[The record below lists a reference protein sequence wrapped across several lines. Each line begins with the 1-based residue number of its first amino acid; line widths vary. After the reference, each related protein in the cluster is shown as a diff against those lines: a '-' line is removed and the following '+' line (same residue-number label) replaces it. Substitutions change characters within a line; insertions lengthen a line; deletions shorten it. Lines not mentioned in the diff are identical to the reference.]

1 MNFLYPNMLWCLFA
15 LAIPIV
21 IHLFNFRRH
30 KIVYFSNTATLKT
43 IEQENAKTKK
53 LKYIIA
59 LIMRMLFIAGLVF
72 AFAYPYNPEQ
82 KLRTDDAD
90 NLVAVY
96 IDNSMSM
103 HSQSSE
109 ISLIEDARS
118 SARKMV
124 SNISPSQRFVLL
136 TNSHQPDNEYPMNQD
151 EMLMSVDAMQTEA
164 SPLMFNNLY
173 ENLQM
178 IMKRNCFESAS
189 LFMYSDF
196 QENMM
201 NMEGLVADSAIQIV
215 AMPLASDYQQNI
227 YIDTVW
233 LSSPILQKGLAN
245 EINVRIVNESGKE
258 INGLPVN
265 FEIDGKSVAFNT
277 IDIPTNGKNDVAMQ
291 FIINDDN
298 HGFISGTDAIH
309 RVSSY
314 PASVSINDYP
324 ITFDDTYNF
333 VLNVRPIIK
342 IVELTSNDS
351 DVKTRFIA
359 SQPSS
364 PIVTLFSN
372 DSLFDYHSVDPRR
385 IDQQYLSDCQM
396 IIIDGDA
403 NLNETMWQTIRD
415 FANDGGSVVVF
426 PSEVFEGSNNSEF
439 SNDTLSISTIAFQHP
454 FFDDIFVNI
463 PNNADLPKVYK
474 HVQIDKKRFHNTL
487 SLISLQNGTS
497 FFTLS
502 KIGSGN
508 IFCFAS
514 QLGKD
519 WTNFADNSL
528 FVPIMYKIA
537 MLGGQMSRLSYTLG
551 VDKDLTINDLTA
563 FSEGDIRIHDE
574 KGNLEMI
581 PMVEMR
587 NNRALIRL
595 YDELPGAGFYTI
607 NKGDEV
613 IETTAW
619 NDNRKESKMKFL
631 DREEVD
637 KLLKDKGL
645 NVLAVMKANEIHSD
659 DVMEMMVRRSM
670 LWKSFILLSLI
681 TMLIE
686 ILVLRF
692 WK

>member
-1 MNFLYPNMLWCLFA
+1 MSFLYPNILWCLFA
-15 LAIPIV
+15 LAIPII

-82 KLRTDDAD
+82 KLKTDDAD

-109 ISLIEDARS
+109 ISLIEDARA
-118 SARKMV
+118 SARKIV

-136 TNSHQPDNEYPMNQD
+136 TNSRQPDNEYPMNQD
-151 EMLMSVDAMQTEA
+151 EMLMSIDAMQTES
-164 SPLMFNNLY
+164 SPMSINALY

-178 IMKRNCFESAS
+178 IMRRYGFKSAS

-196 QENMM
+196 QDNMM
-201 NMEGLVADSAIQIV
+201 NLDGIVADSAIQLV
-215 AMPLASDYQQNI
+215 AMPLKSDYQQNI

-233 LSSPILQKGLAN
+233 LSSPVLQSGLAN
-245 EINVRIVNESGKE
+245 EVNARIVNESAKDV
-258 INGLPVN
+258 NGLPVYL
-265 FEIDGKSVAFNT
+265 EIAGSSVAFT
-277 IDIPTNGKNDVAMQ
+277 TVDIPANGKNDIAMQ
-291 FIINDDN
+291 FVLNE
-298 HGFISGTDAIH
+298 SGEKNAT
-309 RVSSY
+309 
-314 PASVSINDYP
+314 VSINDYP

-342 IVELTSNDS
+342 IVELSAGAGDLA
-351 DVKTRFIA
+351 I
-359 SQPSS
+359 Q
-364 PIVTLFSN
+364 TLFGN
-372 DSLFDYHSVDPRR
+372 DSLFDFHLMNPYRV
-385 IDQQYLSDCQM
+385 DQQYLSDCQM
-396 IIIDGDA
+396 VIIDGDV
-403 NLNETMWQTIRD
+403 NLNETMWQTIID
-415 FANDGGSVVVF
+415 FANDGGSVIVF
-426 PSEVFEGSNNSEF
+426 PSEGSEHSNVSEF
-439 SNDTLSISTIAFQHP
+439 SNDTLSISTIASHHE
-454 FFDDIFVNI
+454 FFSDIFVNI
-463 PNNADLPKVYK
+463 PNNADLPKVFK
-474 HVQIDKKRFHNTL
+474 HVQIDKKRFSNSL
-487 SLISLQNGTS
+487 MLISLQNGTS

-508 IFCFAS
+508 VFCFAS

-519 WTNFADNSL
+519 WTNFADNAL

-537 MLGGQMSRLSYTLG
+537 MLGGQMSQLSYTLG
-551 VDKDLTINDLTA
+551 VDKDIMINDLTA
-563 FSEGDIRIHDE
+563 FSEGDVRIRDAQ
-574 KGNLEMI
+574 GNFEMI
-581 PMVEMR
+581 PMVDMR

-619 NDNRKESKMKFL
+619 NDSRKESKMKFS

-637 KLLKDKGL
+637 KILKDNGL
-645 NVLAVMKANEIHSD
+645 NVLAVMKADEIHSN

-681 TMLIE
+681 SLLIE

>member
-1 MNFLYPNMLWCLFA
+1 MLWCLFA
-15 LAIPIV
+15 LAIPII

-59 LIMRMLFIAGLVF
+59 LIMRMLCIVGLVF
-72 AFAYPYNPEQ
+72 AFAYPYNPDQ
-82 KLRTDDAD
+82 KLKTDDAD

-118 SARKMV
+118 SARALV
-124 SNISPSQRFVLL
+124 SNISPTQRFVLL
-136 TNSHQPDNEYPMNQD
+136 TNSRQPDNEYPMNQD
-151 EMLMSVDAMQTEA
+151 EMLMSIDAMQTEA
-164 SPLMFNNLY
+164 SPLTFNNLY

-178 IMKRNCFESAS
+178 IMKRNGFKSAS
-189 LFMYSDF
+189 LFVYSDF
-196 QENMM
+196 QDNMM
-201 NMEGLVADSAIQIV
+201 NMDGLVADSAIQIV
-215 AMPLASDYQQNI
+215 AMPLTSDYQQNI

-233 LSSPILQKGLAN
+233 LSSPILQKDLAN
-245 EINVRIVNESGKE
+245 EINVRVVNESEKD
-258 INGLPVN
+258 ITGLPVN

-277 IDIPTNGKNDVAMQ
+277 IDVPANGKNDIAMQ
-291 FIINDDN
+291 FVLTE
-298 HGFISGTDAIH
+298 SGEKTAT
-309 RVSSY
+309 
-314 PASVSINDYP
+314 VSINDYP

-342 IVELTSNDS
+342 IVELSTATGDLAI
-351 DVKTRFIA
+351 K
-359 SQPSS
+359 
-364 PIVTLFSN
+364 TLFSN
-372 DSLFDYHSVDPRR
+372 DSIFDYHVMNPYR

-396 IIIDGDA
+396 IIVDGDA
-403 NLNETMWQTIRD
+403 DLNETMWQTIID
-415 FANDGGSVVVF
+415 FAKDGGSVVVL
-426 PSEVFEGSNNSEF
+426 PSEVSENSKNSEISDDTISVSAIA
-439 SNDTLSISTIAFQHP
+439 SNHE
-454 FFDDIFVNI
+454 FFNDIFVSI

-474 HVQIDKKRFHNTL
+474 HSQIDKKRFYNNLT
-487 SLISLQNGTS
+487 LISLQNGTS

-508 IFCFAS
+508 IFSFAS

-537 MLGGQMSRLSYTLG
+537 MLGGQMGRLSYTLG
-551 VDKDLTINDLTA
+551 IDKDIIINDLTA
-563 FSEGDIRIHDE
+563 FSEGDIRIRDAQ
-574 KGNLEMI
+574 GNFEMI

-595 YDELPGAGFYTI
+595 YDELPGAGFYTV

-637 KLLKDKGL
+637 KLLKDNGL
-645 NVLAVMKANEIHSD
+645 NVLAVMKADEIHSD
-659 DVMEMMVRRSM
+659 DVMETMVRRSS

>member
-1 MNFLYPNMLWCLFA
+1 M
-15 LAIPIV
+15 
-21 IHLFNFRRH
+21 
-30 KIVYFSNTATLKT
+30 YFSNTATLKT

-53 LKYIIA
+53 LKYILS

-82 KLRTDDAD
+82 KLKTDDAD

-118 SARKMV
+118 SARALV

-136 TNSHQPDNEYPMNQD
+136 TNSRQPDNEYPMNQD
-151 EMLMSVDAMQTEA
+151 EMLMSIDAMQTEA
-164 SPLMFNNLY
+164 SPLTFNNLY

-178 IMKRNCFESAS
+178 IMKRNGFKSAS
-189 LFMYSDF
+189 LFIYSDF

-201 NMEGLVADSAIQIV
+201 NMDGLVADSAIQIV

-233 LSSPILQKGLAN
+233 LSSPILQKDLAN
-245 EINVRIVNESGKE
+245 EINVRIVNESDKD

-265 FEIDGKSVAFNT
+265 FEIDSKSVAFNT
-277 IDIPTNGKNDVAMQ
+277 IDIPANGKNEIAMQ
-291 FIINDDN
+291 FVLNE
-298 HGFISGTDAIH
+298 SGEKTAT
-309 RVSSY
+309 
-314 PASVSINDYP
+314 VSINDYP
-324 ITFDDTYNF
+324 ITFDDAYNF
-333 VLNVRPIIK
+333 VLNVRPVIK
-342 IVELTSNDS
+342 IAELSAINGE
-351 DVKTRFIA
+351 
-359 SQPSS
+359 S
-364 PIVTLFSN
+364 PFATLFSN
-372 DSLFDYHSVDPRR
+372 DSLFDFNRVDPHR
-385 IDQQYLSDCQM
+385 IDQQYLADCQM
-396 IIIDGDA
+396 VIVDGDA
-403 NLNETMWQTIRD
+403 NLNETMWQTIID

-426 PSEVFEGSNNSEF
+426 PSESSDNSKSSEF
-439 SNDTLSISTIAFQHP
+439 SNDTLSISTIASNHE
-454 FFDDIFVNI
+454 FFNDMFVNI
-463 PNNADLPKVYK
+463 PANADLPKVYK
-474 HVQIDKKRFHNTL
+474 HIQIDKHRFSNTL
-487 SLISLQNGTS
+487 TLIYLQNGTS

-508 IFCFAS
+508 IFQFAS
-514 QLGKD
+514 QIGKD
-519 WTNFADNSL
+519 WTNFTDNSL

-537 MLGGQMSRLSYTLG
+537 MLGGQISRLSYTLG
-551 VDKDLTINDLTA
+551 VDKELTINDLNA
-563 FSEGDIRIHDE
+563 FSEGDVRIRDAQ
-574 KGNLEMI
+574 GNFEMI

-587 NNRALIRL
+587 NNRTLIRL

-619 NDNRKESKMKFL
+619 NENRKESKMKFL
-631 DREEVD
+631 GREEVD
-637 KLLKDKGL
+637 KLLKDNGL
-645 NVLAVMKANEIHSD
+645 NVLAVMKADEIHSN
-659 DVMEMMVRRSM
+659 DVMETMIRRSM

-681 TMLIE
+681 SMLIE

>member
-1 MNFLYPNMLWCLFA
+1 MLFGLFA
-15 LAIPIV
+15 LAIPII

-53 LKYIIA
+53 LKYIIS

-82 KLRTDDAD
+82 KLKVDDAD

-109 ISLIEDARS
+109 ISLIEDARA
-118 SARKMV
+118 SARKIV

-136 TNSHQPDNEYPMNQD
+136 TNSRQPDNEYPMNQD
-151 EMLMSVDAMQTEA
+151 EMLMSIDAMQTEA
-164 SPLMFNNLY
+164 SPMSFNNLY

-178 IMKRNCFESAS
+178 IMKRNGFKSAS

-196 QENMM
+196 QDNMM
-201 NMEGLVADSAIQIV
+201 SVDGLVADSAIQLV
-215 AMPLASDYQQNI
+215 AMPLKSDYQQNI

-245 EINVRIVNESGKE
+245 EINVRVVNESGKD

-277 IDIPTNGKNDVAMQ
+277 IDIPANGKNEVAMQ
-291 FIINDDN
+291 FVLHD
-298 HGFISGTDAIH
+298 SGENNATI
-309 RVSSY
+309 
-314 PASVSINDYP
+314 SINDYP

-342 IVELTSNDS
+342 IVELSAGVGDLS
-351 DVKTRFIA
+351 IK
-359 SQPSS
+359 
-364 PIVTLFSN
+364 TLFSN
-372 DSLFDYHSVDPRR
+372 DSLFDYQVMNPYR

-396 IIIDGDA
+396 VVVDGDA
-403 NLNETMWQTIRD
+403 NLNETMWQTIID
-415 FANDGGSVVVF
+415 FANNGGSVVVF
-426 PSEVFEGSNNSEF
+426 PSEVSDKSNLSD
-439 SNDTLSISTIAFQHP
+439 DTLSISAISSHHE
-454 FFDDIFVNI
+454 FFSDIFVNI
-463 PNNADLPKVYK
+463 PNNADLPRVYK
-474 HVQIDKKRFHNTL
+474 HVQIDKKRFSNTL
-487 SLISLQNGTS
+487 TLISLQNGTS

-502 KIGSGN
+502 KIGCGN
-508 IFCFAS
+508 VFNFAS
-514 QLGKD
+514 QFGKD
-519 WTNFADNSL
+519 WTNFADNAL
-528 FVPIMYKIA
+528 FVPIMYKVA
-537 MLGGQMSRLSYTLG
+537 MLGGQMGRLSYTLG
-551 VDKDLTINDLTA
+551 VDKDILINDLTA
-563 FSEGDIRIHDE
+563 FSDGDVRIRDAQ
-574 KGNLEMI
+574 GNFELI

-595 YDELPGAGFYTI
+595 YDELPGAGFYTV

-619 NDNRKESKMKFL
+619 NDSRKESKMKFL

-645 NVLAVMKANEIHSD
+645 NVLAVMKADEIHSND
-659 DVMEMMVRRSM
+659 MMEMMVRRSM
-670 LWKSFILLSLI
+670 LWKSFIILALISL
-681 TMLIE
+681 LIE

>member
-1 MNFLYPNMLWCLFA
+1 MSFLYPNMLWCLFA
-15 LAIPIV
+15 LAIPII

-30 KIVYFSNTATLKT
+30 KIVYFSNTATLKS

-72 AFAYPYNPEQ
+72 AFAYPYNPDQ
-82 KLRTDDAD
+82 KLKTDDAD

-118 SARKMV
+118 SARALV

-136 TNSHQPDNEYPMNQD
+136 TNSRQLDNEYPMNQD
-151 EMLMSVDAMQTEA
+151 EMLMSIDAMQTEA
-164 SPLMFNNLY
+164 SPLTFNNIY

-178 IMKRNCFESAS
+178 IMKRNGFKSAS

-196 QENMM
+196 QDNMM
-201 NMEGLVADSAIQIV
+201 NMEGVAADSAIQIV
-215 AMPLASDYQQNI
+215 AMPLKSDYQQNI

-233 LSSPILQKGLAN
+233 LSSPILQKDLAN
-245 EINVRIVNESGKE
+245 EINVRIVNESGKD

-277 IDIPTNGKNDVAMQ
+277 IDIPANGKNEVTMQ
-291 FIINDDN
+291 FVLGEDMCRDARPC
-298 HGFISGTDAIH
+298 ISTAT
-309 RVSSY
+309 
-314 PASVSINDYP
+314 VSINDYP

-342 IVELTSNDS
+342 IVELTSNGA
-351 DVKTRFIA
+351 V
-359 SQPSS
+359 S
-364 PIVTLFSN
+364 PIATLFSN
-372 DSLFDYHSVDPRR
+372 DSLFDYHVMNPYR
-385 IDQQYLSDCQM
+385 IDQQYLADCQM
-396 IIIDGDA
+396 VVVDGDA
-403 NLNETMWQTIRD
+403 DINETMWQTIVD
-415 FANDGGSVVVF
+415 FAKEGGSVVVF
-426 PSEVFEGSNNSEF
+426 PSESSEI
-439 SNDTLSISTIAFQHP
+439 SDDTLSISTIATQHD
-454 FFDDIFVNI
+454 FFNDIFVNI

-474 HVQIDKKRFHNTL
+474 HVQIDKKRFSNTL
-487 SLISLQNGTS
+487 TLISLQNSTS

-502 KIGSGN
+502 KVGGGN
-508 IFCFAS
+508 VFSFAS

-537 MLGGQMSRLSYTLG
+537 MLGGQMNRLSYTLG

-563 FSEGDIRIHDE
+563 FSEGDIRIRDAQ
-574 KGNLEMI
+574 GNLEMI

-607 NKGDEV
+607 NKGDEI

-637 KLLKDKGL
+637 KLLKDNEL
-645 NVLAVMKANEIHSD
+645 NVLAVMRGDEIHSD

-670 LWKSFILLSLI
+670 MWKSFIILALI
-681 TMLIE
+681 TLLIE

>member
-1 MNFLYPNMLWCLFA
+1 MRFLYPNMLWCLFA
-15 LAIPIV
+15 LAIPII

-90 NLVAVY
+90 NLVAIY

-118 SARKMV
+118 SARALV
-124 SNISPSQRFVLL
+124 SNVSPSQRFVLL
-136 TNSHQPDNEYPMNQD
+136 TNSRQLDNEYPMNQD
-151 EMLMSVDAMQTEA
+151 EMLMSIDAMQTEA

-178 IMKRNCFESAS
+178 IMKRNGFKSAS

-196 QENMM
+196 QDNMM
-201 NMEGLVADSAIQIV
+201 NMEGLVADSAIQLI
-215 AMPLASDYQQNI
+215 AMPLKSDYQQNV

-233 LSSPILQKGLAN
+233 LSSPILQKDLAN
-245 EINVRIVNESGKE
+245 EINVRVVNESGKD

-265 FEIDGKSVAFNT
+265 FEIDGKSVVFNT
-277 IDIPTNGKNDVAMQ
+277 IDIPANGKNEVAMQ
-291 FIINDDN
+291 FVLNE
-298 HGFISGTDAIH
+298 SGEKDA
-309 RVSSY
+309 V
-314 PASVSINDYP
+314 VSINDYP
-324 ITFDDTYNF
+324 ITFDDTYSF

-342 IVELTSNDS
+342 IVELSTGTGDLAI
-351 DVKTRFIA
+351 K
-359 SQPSS
+359 
-364 PIVTLFSN
+364 TLFSN
-372 DSLFDYHSVDPRR
+372 DSLFDYHVMNPYR

-396 IIIDGDA
+396 VVIDGDV
-403 NLNETMWQTIRD
+403 NLNETMWQTIED
-415 FANDGGSVVVF
+415 FAKDGGSAVLF
-426 PSEVFEGSNNSEF
+426 PSENSERSENSEIF
-439 SNDTLSISTIAFQHP
+439 DDTMSISTIASNHE
-454 FFDDIFVNI
+454 FFSDIFVNI

-474 HVQIDKKRFHNTL
+474 HAQIDKKRFPNTL
-487 SLISLQNGTS
+487 TLISLQNGTS

-502 KIGSGN
+502 KIGNGN
-508 IFCFAS
+508 ILNFAS

-519 WTNFADNSL
+519 WTNFTENSL

-537 MLGGQMSRLSYTLG
+537 LLGAQMSRLYYTIG
-551 VDKDLTINDLTA
+551 VDKDIAINDLTA
-563 FSEGDIRIHDE
+563 FSEGDIRIRDANDNFE
-574 KGNLEMI
+574 VI
-581 PMVEMR
+581 PMVVMHS
-587 NNRALIRL
+587 NRALIRL

-607 NKGDEV
+607 NKGDKV

-619 NDNRKESKMKFL
+619 NDNRKESKMKFWG
-631 DREEVD
+631 REEVD
-637 KLLKDKGL
+637 KLLKDNGL
-645 NVLAVMKANEIHSD
+645 NVLAVMKSDEIHSD
-659 DVMEMMVRRSM
+659 DVMEMMIRRSM

>member
-1 MNFLYPNMLWCLFA
+1 MLFGLFA
-15 LAIPIV
+15 LAIPII

-53 LKYIIA
+53 LKYIIS

-82 KLRTDDAD
+82 KLKVDDAD

-109 ISLIEDARS
+109 ISLIEDARA
-118 SARKMV
+118 SARKIV

-136 TNSHQPDNEYPMNQD
+136 TNSRQPDNEYPMNQD
-151 EMLMSVDAMQTEA
+151 EMLMSIDAMQTEA
-164 SPLMFNNLY
+164 SPMSFNNLY

-178 IMKRNCFESAS
+178 IMKRNGFKSAS

-196 QENMM
+196 QDNMM
-201 NMEGLVADSAIQIV
+201 SVDGLVADSAIQLV
-215 AMPLASDYQQNI
+215 AMPLKSDYQQNI

-245 EINVRIVNESGKE
+245 EINVRVVNESGKD

-277 IDIPTNGKNDVAMQ
+277 IDIPANGKNEVAMQ
-291 FIINDDN
+291 FVLHD
-298 HGFISGTDAIH
+298 SGENNAT
-309 RVSSY
+309 
-314 PASVSINDYP
+314 VSINDYP

-342 IVELTSNDS
+342 IVELSVGVGDLS
-351 DVKTRFIA
+351 IK
-359 SQPSS
+359 
-364 PIVTLFSN
+364 TLFSN
-372 DSLFDYHSVDPRR
+372 DSLFDYQVMNPYR

-396 IIIDGDA
+396 VVVDGDA
-403 NLNETMWQTIRD
+403 NLNETMWQTIID
-415 FANDGGSVVVF
+415 FANNGGSVVVF
-426 PSEVFEGSNNSEF
+426 PSEVSDKSNLSD
-439 SNDTLSISTIAFQHP
+439 DTLSISTISSHHE
-454 FFDDIFVNI
+454 FFSDIFVNI

-474 HVQIDKKRFHNTL
+474 HVQIDKKRFSNTL
-487 SLISLQNGTS
+487 TLISLQNGTS

-502 KIGSGN
+502 KIGGGN
-508 IFCFAS
+508 VFSFAS
-514 QLGKD
+514 QFGKD
-519 WTNFADNSL
+519 WTNFADNAL
-528 FVPIMYKIA
+528 FVPIMYKVA
-537 MLGGQMSRLSYTLG
+537 MLGGQMGRLSYTLG
-551 VDKDLTINDLTA
+551 VDKDILINDLTA
-563 FSEGDIRIHDE
+563 FSDGDVRIRDAQ
-574 KGNLEMI
+574 GSFEMI
-581 PMVEMR
+581 PIVEMR

-619 NDNRKESKMKFL
+619 NDSRKESKMKFL

-645 NVLAVMKANEIHSD
+645 NVLAVMKADEIHSND
-659 DVMEMMVRRSM
+659 MMEMMVRRSM
-670 LWKSFILLSLI
+670 LWKSFIILALISL
-681 TMLIE
+681 LIE

>member
-1 MNFLYPNMLWCLFA
+1 MLFGLFA
-15 LAIPIV
+15 LAIPII

-53 LKYIIA
+53 LKYIIS

-82 KLRTDDAD
+82 KLKVDDAD

-103 HSQSSE
+103 HSQSFE
-109 ISLIEDARS
+109 ISLIEDARA
-118 SARKMV
+118 SARKIV

-136 TNSHQPDNEYPMNQD
+136 TNSRQPDNEYPMNQD
-151 EMLMSVDAMQTEA
+151 EMLMSIDAMQTEA
-164 SPLMFNNLY
+164 SPMSFNNLY

-178 IMKRNCFESAS
+178 IMKRNGFKSAS

-196 QENMM
+196 QDNMM
-201 NMEGLVADSAIQIV
+201 SVDGLVADSAIQLV
-215 AMPLASDYQQNI
+215 AMPLKSDYQQNI

-245 EINVRIVNESGKE
+245 EINVRVVNESGKD

-277 IDIPTNGKNDVAMQ
+277 IDIPANGKNEVAMQ
-291 FIINDDN
+291 FVLHD
-298 HGFISGTDAIH
+298 SGENNATI
-309 RVSSY
+309 
-314 PASVSINDYP
+314 SINDYP

-342 IVELTSNDS
+342 IVELSAGVGDLS
-351 DVKTRFIA
+351 IK
-359 SQPSS
+359 
-364 PIVTLFSN
+364 TLFSN
-372 DSLFDYHSVDPRR
+372 DSLFDYQVMNPYR
-385 IDQQYLSDCQM
+385 IDQQFLSDCQM
-396 IIIDGDA
+396 VVVDGDA
-403 NLNETMWQTIRD
+403 SLNETMWQTIID
-415 FANDGGSVVVF
+415 FANNGGSVVVF
-426 PSEVFEGSNNSEF
+426 PSEVSDKSNLSD
-439 SNDTLSISTIAFQHP
+439 DTLSISTISSHHD
-454 FFDDIFVNI
+454 FFSDIFVNI

-474 HVQIDKKRFHNTL
+474 HVQIDKKRFSNTL
-487 SLISLQNGTS
+487 TLISLQNGTS

-502 KIGSGN
+502 KIGGGN
-508 IFCFAS
+508 VFGFAS
-514 QLGKD
+514 QFGKD
-519 WTNFADNSL
+519 WTNFADNAL
-528 FVPIMYKIA
+528 FVPIMYKVA
-537 MLGGQMSRLSYTLG
+537 MLGGQMGRLSYTLG
-551 VDKDLTINDLTA
+551 VDKEILINDLTA
-563 FSEGDIRIHDE
+563 FSDGDVRIRDAQ
-574 KGNLEMI
+574 GNFEMI

-595 YDELPGAGFYTI
+595 YDELPGAGFYTV

-619 NDNRKESKMKFL
+619 NDSRKESKMKFL

-645 NVLAVMKANEIHSD
+645 NVLAVMKADEIHSND
-659 DVMEMMVRRSM
+659 MMEMMVRRSV
-670 LWKSFILLSLI
+670 LWKSFIILALISL
-681 TMLIE
+681 LIE

>member
-1 MNFLYPNMLWCLFA
+1 MLWCLFA
-15 LAIPIV
+15 LAIPII

-53 LKYIIA
+53 LKYIFA

-72 AFAYPYNPEQ
+72 AFAYPYNPDQ
-82 KLRTDDAD
+82 KLKIDDAD

-118 SARKMV
+118 SARALV

-136 TNSHQPDNEYPMNQD
+136 TNSRQPDNEYPMNQD
-151 EMLMSVDAMQTEA
+151 EMLMNIDAMQTEA

-178 IMKRNCFESAS
+178 IMKRNGFKSAS

-201 NMEGLVADSAIQIV
+201 NMDGLVADSAIQLV
-215 AMPLASDYQQNI
+215 VMPLASDYQQNI

-233 LSSPILQKGLAN
+233 LSSPILQKDLAN
-245 EINVRIVNESGKE
+245 EINVRIVNESGKD

-265 FEIDGKSVAFNT
+265 FEIDGKAVAFNM
-277 IDIPTNGKNDVAMQ
+277 IDIPANGKNDIAMQ
-291 FIINDDN
+291 FVLNE
-298 HGFISGTDAIH
+298 SGEKTA
-309 RVSSY
+309 V
-314 PASVSINDYP
+314 VSINDYP

-342 IVELTSNDS
+342 IVELSTGTGDLAI
-351 DVKTRFIA
+351 K
-359 SQPSS
+359 
-364 PIVTLFSN
+364 TLFSN
-372 DSLFDYHSVDPRR
+372 DSLFDYNVMNPYR

-396 IIIDGDA
+396 VIVDVDA
-403 NLNETMWQTIRD
+403 DLNETMWQSIID
-415 FANDGGSVVVF
+415 FAKDGGSVVVF
-426 PSEVFEGSNNSEF
+426 PSEVSEHSDVCEF
-439 SNDTLSISTIAFQHP
+439 SDDTLSISAISSNHE
-454 FFDDIFVNI
+454 FFNDIFVNI
-463 PNNADLPKVYK
+463 PNNADLPAVYK
-474 HVQIDKKRFHNTL
+474 HIRIDKKRFSNTL
-487 SLISLQNGTS
+487 TLISLQNGTS

-508 IFCFAS
+508 IFSFAS

-528 FVPIMYKIA
+528 FVPIMYKMA

-551 VDKDLTINDLTA
+551 IDKDIVISDLTA
-563 FSEGDIRIHDE
+563 FSEGDIRIRDAQ
-574 KGNLEMI
+574 GNFEMI

-607 NKGDEV
+607 NKGNEV
-613 IETTAW
+613 VETTAW
-619 NDNRKESKMKFL
+619 NDNRKESNMKFL
-631 DREEVD
+631 NREEID
-637 KLLKDKGL
+637 KLLKDNGL
-645 NVLAVMKANEIHSD
+645 NVLAVMKNDEIHSD
-659 DVMEMMVRRSM
+659 DVMEMMIRRSM
-670 LWKSFILLSLI
+670 MWKSFILLSLI

>member
-1 MNFLYPNMLWCLFA
+1 MSFLYPNMLFGLFA
-15 LAIPIV
+15 LAIPII

-82 KLRTDDAD
+82 KLKTDDTD

-109 ISLIEDARS
+109 VSLIEDARS
-118 SARKMV
+118 SARALV

-136 TNSHQPDNEYPMNQD
+136 TNSRQLDNEYPMNQD
-151 EMLMSVDAMQTEA
+151 EMLMSIDAMQTEA
-164 SPLMFNNLY
+164 SPLTFNNLY

-178 IMKRNCFESAS
+178 IMKRNGFKSAS

-201 NMEGLVADSAIQIV
+201 NMEGLVADSAIQLV
-215 AMPLASDYQQNI
+215 VMPLVSDYQQNI

-233 LSSPILQKGLAN
+233 LSSPILQKDLAN
-245 EINVRIVNESGKE
+245 EINVRVVNESDKN

-277 IDIPTNGKNDVAMQ
+277 IDIHANGKNEVAMQ
-291 FIINDDN
+291 FVLTD
-298 HGFISGTDAIH
+298 SGEKT
-309 RVSSY
+309 
-314 PASVSINDYP
+314 ASVSINDYP

-333 VLNVRPIIK
+333 VLSVRPIIK
-342 IVELTSNDS
+342 IVELSTGTGDLAI
-351 DVKTRFIA
+351 KA
-359 SQPSS
+359 
-364 PIVTLFSN
+364 LFEN
-372 DSLFDYHSVDPRR
+372 DSLFDYHVMNPYR

-396 IIIDGDA
+396 VIVDGDA
-403 NLNETMWQTIRD
+403 KLNETMWQKIID
-415 FANDGGSVVVF
+415 FAKDGGSVVVF
-426 PSEVFEGSNNSEF
+426 PSENSERSVNSEI
-439 SNDTLSISTIAFQHP
+439 SNDTLSVSAIASQHE
-454 FFDDIFVNI
+454 FFSDIFVSI
-463 PNNADLPKVYK
+463 PHNADLPKVYK
-474 HVQIDKKRFHNTL
+474 HAQIDKMRFYNTL
-487 SLISLQNGTS
+487 ILMSLQNGTS

-514 QLGKD
+514 QLGND
-519 WTNFADNSL
+519 WTNFTDNSL

-537 MLGGQMSRLSYTLG
+537 MLGGQMNRMSYTLG
-551 VDKDLTINDLTA
+551 VDKDIAINDLTA
-563 FSEGDIRIHDE
+563 FSEGDIRIRDA
-574 KGNLEMI
+574 KGSFEMI

-587 NNRALIRL
+587 SNRALLRL

-613 IETTAW
+613 VETTAW

-637 KLLKDKGL
+637 KILKDNRL
-645 NVLAVMKANEIHSD
+645 NVHSVLKADEIHFGI
-659 DVMEMMVRRSM
+659 METMIRRSM
-670 LWKSFILLSLI
+670 MWKSFIILSLI

>member
-1 MNFLYPNMLWCLFA
+1 MLWCLFA
-15 LAIPIV
+15 LAIPII

-59 LIMRMLFIAGLVF
+59 MIMRMLFIAGLVF

-82 KLRTDDAD
+82 KLKTDDAD

-118 SARKMV
+118 SARKMI

-136 TNSHQPDNEYPMNQD
+136 TNSRQLDNEYPMNQD
-151 EMLMSVDAMQTEA
+151 EMLMSIDAMQTEA
-164 SPLMFNNLY
+164 SSLAFNNLY

-178 IMKRNCFESAS
+178 IMKRNGFKSAS

-196 QENMM
+196 QDNMM
-201 NMEGLVADSAIQIV
+201 NMDGLVADSAIQIV
-215 AMPLASDYQQNI
+215 AMPLKSDCQQNI

-245 EINVRIVNESGKE
+245 EISVRVVNESAKD

-265 FEIDGKSVAFNT
+265 FEIDGKSVAFST
-277 IDIPTNGKNDVAMQ
+277 IDIPANGKNEVAMQ
-291 FIINDDN
+291 FVLNE
-298 HGFISGTDAIH
+298 SGEKIA
-309 RVSSY
+309 
-314 PASVSINDYP
+314 AVSINDYP

-333 VLNVRPIIK
+333 VLNVRQIIK
-342 IVELTSNDS
+342 IMELSTGTGDLAI
-351 DVKTRFIA
+351 K
-359 SQPSS
+359 
-364 PIVTLFSN
+364 TLFSN
-372 DSLFDYHSVDPRR
+372 DSLFDYHVMNPYR
-385 IDQQYLSDCQM
+385 IDQQYLADCQM
-396 IIIDGDA
+396 IIVDGDA
-403 NLNETMWQTIRD
+403 NLNETMWQTIKD
-415 FANDGGSVVVF
+415 FANNGGSVVLF
-426 PSEVFEGSNNSEF
+426 PSEVSENYEISEF
-439 SNDTLSISTIAFQHP
+439 SNDTLSISTIASNHE
-454 FFDDIFVNI
+454 FFNDIFVNI
-463 PNNADLPKVYK
+463 PHNADLPKVFK
-474 HVQIDKKRFHNTL
+474 HVQIDKRLFSNTL
-487 SLISLQNGTS
+487 TLISLHNGTS

-502 KIGSGN
+502 KVGGGN
-508 IFCFAS
+508 IFTFAS
-514 QLGKD
+514 QIGKD
-519 WTNFADNSL
+519 WTNFVDNSL

-537 MLGGQMSRLSYTLG
+537 MLGGQMNRLSYTLG

-563 FSEGDIRIHDE
+563 FSEGDIRIRDAQ
-574 KGNLEMI
+574 GNFEMI

-587 NNRALIRL
+587 NNRTLIRL
-595 YDELPGAGFYTI
+595 YDELPGAGFYII
-607 NKGDEV
+607 NKGDDV

-619 NDNRKESKMKFL
+619 NDNRKESKMKFWN
-631 DREEVD
+631 REEVD
-637 KLLKDKGL
+637 KILKDNGL
-645 NVLAVMKANEIHSD
+645 NVLAVMKSDEIRSA
-659 DVMEMMVRRSM
+659 DVMEMMIRRSM
-670 LWKSFILLSLI
+670 MWKSFILLSLI

>member
-1 MNFLYPNMLWCLFA
+1 MLFGLFA
-15 LAIPIV
+15 LAIPII

-53 LKYIIA
+53 LKYIIS

-82 KLRTDDAD
+82 KLKVDDAD

-109 ISLIEDARS
+109 ISLIEDARA
-118 SARKMV
+118 SARKIV

-136 TNSHQPDNEYPMNQD
+136 TNSRQPDNEYPMNQD
-151 EMLMSVDAMQTEA
+151 EMLMSIDAMQTEA
-164 SPLMFNNLY
+164 SPMSFNNLY

-178 IMKRNCFESAS
+178 IMKRNGFKSAS

-196 QENMM
+196 QDNMM
-201 NMEGLVADSAIQIV
+201 SVDGLVADSAIQLV
-215 AMPLASDYQQNI
+215 AMPLKSDYQQNI

-245 EINVRIVNESGKE
+245 EINVRVVNESGKD

-277 IDIPTNGKNDVAMQ
+277 IDILANGRNEVAMQ
-291 FIINDDN
+291 FVLHD
-298 HGFISGTDAIH
+298 SGENNAT
-309 RVSSY
+309 
-314 PASVSINDYP
+314 VSINDYP

-342 IVELTSNDS
+342 IVELSAGVGDLS
-351 DVKTRFIA
+351 IK
-359 SQPSS
+359 
-364 PIVTLFSN
+364 TLFSN
-372 DSLFDYHSVDPRR
+372 DSLFDYQVMNPYR

-396 IIIDGDA
+396 VIVDGDA
-403 NLNETMWQTIRD
+403 DLNETMWQTIID
-415 FANDGGSVVVF
+415 FANNGGSVVVF
-426 PSEVFEGSNNSEF
+426 PSEVSDKSYL
-439 SNDTLSISTIAFQHP
+439 SDDTLSISTISSHHE
-454 FFDDIFVNI
+454 FFSDIFVNI

-474 HVQIDKKRFHNTL
+474 HVQIDKKRFSNTL
-487 SLISLQNGTS
+487 TLISLQNGTS

-502 KIGSGN
+502 KIGGGN
-508 IFCFAS
+508 VFSFAS
-514 QLGKD
+514 QFGKD
-519 WTNFADNSL
+519 WTNFADNAL
-528 FVPIMYKIA
+528 FVPIMYKVA
-537 MLGGQMSRLSYTLG
+537 MLGGQMGRLSYTLG
-551 VDKDLTINDLTA
+551 LDKDILINDLTA
-563 FSEGDIRIHDE
+563 FSDGDVRIRDAQ
-574 KGNLEMI
+574 GSFEMI
-581 PMVEMR
+581 PIVEMR

-595 YDELPGAGFYTI
+595 YDELPGAVFYTV

-619 NDNRKESKMKFL
+619 NDSRKESKMKFL

-645 NVLAVMKANEIHSD
+645 NVLAVMKADEIHSND
-659 DVMEMMVRRSM
+659 MMEMMVRRSM
-670 LWKSFILLSLI
+670 LWKSFIILALISL
-681 TMLIE
+681 LIE

>member
-1 MNFLYPNMLWCLFA
+1 MLWCLFA
-15 LAIPIV
+15 LAIPII

-30 KIVYFSNTATLKT
+30 KIVYFSNTVTLKT

-53 LKYIIA
+53 PKYIIT

-90 NLVAVY
+90 NLVVVY

-118 SARKMV
+118 SARALV

-136 TNSHQPDNEYPMNQD
+136 TNSRQPDNEYPMNQD
-151 EMLMSVDAMQTEA
+151 EMLMSIDAMQTEA
-164 SPLMFNNLY
+164 SPLTFNNLY

-178 IMKRNCFESAS
+178 IMKRNGFKSAS
-189 LFMYSDF
+189 LFVYSDF

-201 NMEGLVADSAIQIV
+201 NMDGLVADSAIQIV
-215 AMPLASDYQQNI
+215 AMPLTSDYQQNI
-227 YIDTVW
+227 YIDTAW
-233 LSSPILQKGLAN
+233 LSSPILQKDLAN
-245 EINVRIVNESGKE
+245 EINVRIVNESEKD

-277 IDIPTNGKNDVAMQ
+277 IDILANGKNDIAMQ
-291 FIINDDN
+291 FVLTE
-298 HGFISGTDAIH
+298 SGEKTAT
-309 RVSSY
+309 
-314 PASVSINDYP
+314 VSINDYP

-342 IVELTSNDS
+342 IVELGGGE
-351 DVKTRFIA
+351 
-359 SQPSS
+359 S
-364 PIVTLFSN
+364 PIATLFSN
-372 DSLFDYHSVDPRR
+372 DSLFDYNCVDPRR

-396 IIIDGDA
+396 VIVDGDA
-403 NLNETMWQTIRD
+403 DLNETMWQTIID
-415 FANDGGSVVVF
+415 FAKDGGSVVVF
-426 PSEVFEGSNNSEF
+426 PSENTERSEVSEI
-439 SNDTLSISTIAFQHP
+439 SNDTLSISTIASNHE
-454 FFDDIFVNI
+454 FFNDIFVSI
-463 PNNADLPKVYK
+463 PNNADLPKIYK
-474 HVQIDKKRFHNTL
+474 HVQIDKKLFYNTL
-487 SLISLQNGTS
+487 TLISLQNGTS

-508 IFCFAS
+508 IFSFAS

-537 MLGGQMSRLSYTLG
+537 MLGGQMGRLSYTLG
-551 VDKDLTINDLTA
+551 IDKEIVINDLTA
-563 FSEGDIRIHDE
+563 FSEGDIRIRDAQ
-574 KGNLEMI
+574 GNFEMI

-607 NKGDEV
+607 NKGDEI

-631 DREEVD
+631 DREEVN
-637 KLLKDKGL
+637 KLLKDNGL
-645 NVLAVMKANEIHSD
+645 NVLAVMKADEIHSD
-659 DVMEMMVRRSM
+659 DVMETMVRRSS

>member
-1 MNFLYPNMLWCLFA
+1 MLFGLFA
-15 LAIPIV
+15 LAIPII

-53 LKYIIA
+53 LKYIIS

-82 KLRTDDAD
+82 KLKVDDAD

-109 ISLIEDARS
+109 ISLIEDARA
-118 SARKMV
+118 SARKIV

-136 TNSHQPDNEYPMNQD
+136 TNSRQPDNEYPMNQD
-151 EMLMSVDAMQTEA
+151 EMLMSIDAMQTEA
-164 SPLMFNNLY
+164 SPMSFNNLY

-178 IMKRNCFESAS
+178 IMKRNGFKSAS

-196 QENMM
+196 QDNMM
-201 NMEGLVADSAIQIV
+201 SVDGLVADSAIQLV
-215 AMPLASDYQQNI
+215 AMPLKSDYQQNI

-245 EINVRIVNESGKE
+245 EINVRVVNESGKD

-277 IDIPTNGKNDVAMQ
+277 IDIPANGKNEVAMQ
-291 FIINDDN
+291 FVLHD
-298 HGFISGTDAIH
+298 SGENNAT
-309 RVSSY
+309 
-314 PASVSINDYP
+314 VSINDYP
-324 ITFDDTYNF
+324 ITFDDIYNF

-342 IVELTSNDS
+342 IVELSAGVGDLS
-351 DVKTRFIA
+351 IK
-359 SQPSS
+359 
-364 PIVTLFSN
+364 TLFSN
-372 DSLFDYHSVDPRR
+372 DSLFDYQVMNPYR

-396 IIIDGDA
+396 VVVDGEA
-403 NLNETMWQTIRD
+403 NLNETMWQTIID
-415 FANDGGSVVVF
+415 FANNGGSVVVF
-426 PSEVFEGSNNSEF
+426 PSEVSDKSNLSD
-439 SNDTLSISTIAFQHP
+439 DTLSISTISSHHE
-454 FFDDIFVNI
+454 FFSDIFVNI
-463 PNNADLPKVYK
+463 PNNADLPRVYK
-474 HVQIDKKRFHNTL
+474 HVQIDKKRFSNTL
-487 SLISLQNGTS
+487 TLISLQNGTS

-502 KIGSGN
+502 KIGGGN
-508 IFCFAS
+508 VFSFAS
-514 QLGKD
+514 QFGKD
-519 WTNFADNSL
+519 WTNFADNAL
-528 FVPIMYKIA
+528 FVPIMYKVA
-537 MLGGQMSRLSYTLG
+537 MLGGQMGRLSYTLG
-551 VDKDLTINDLTA
+551 VDKDILINDLTA
-563 FSEGDIRIHDE
+563 FSDGDVRIRDAQ
-574 KGNLEMI
+574 GSFEMI
-581 PMVEMR
+581 PIVEMR

-595 YDELPGAGFYTI
+595 YDELPGAGFYTV

-619 NDNRKESKMKFL
+619 NDSRKESKMKFL

-645 NVLAVMKANEIHSD
+645 NVLAVMKADEIHSND
-659 DVMEMMVRRSM
+659 MMEMMVRRSM
-670 LWKSFILLSLI
+670 LWKSFIILALISL
-681 TMLIE
+681 LIE

>member
-1 MNFLYPNMLWCLFA
+1 MLFGLFA
-15 LAIPIV
+15 LAIPII

-53 LKYIIA
+53 LKYIIS

-82 KLRTDDAD
+82 KLKVDDAD

-109 ISLIEDARS
+109 ISLIEDARA
-118 SARKMV
+118 SARKIV

-136 TNSHQPDNEYPMNQD
+136 TNSRQPDNEYPMNQD
-151 EMLMSVDAMQTEA
+151 EMLMSIDAMQTEA
-164 SPLMFNNLY
+164 SPMSFNNLY

-178 IMKRNCFESAS
+178 IMKRNGFKSAS

-196 QENMM
+196 QDNMM
-201 NMEGLVADSAIQIV
+201 RVDGLVADSAIQLV
-215 AMPLASDYQQNI
+215 AMPLKSDYQQNI

-245 EINVRIVNESGKE
+245 EINVRVVNESGKD

-277 IDIPTNGKNDVAMQ
+277 IDIPANGKNEVAMQ
-291 FIINDDN
+291 FVLHD
-298 HGFISGTDAIH
+298 SGENNAT
-309 RVSSY
+309 
-314 PASVSINDYP
+314 VSINDYP

-342 IVELTSNDS
+342 IVELSAGVGDLS
-351 DVKTRFIA
+351 IK
-359 SQPSS
+359 
-364 PIVTLFSN
+364 TLFSN
-372 DSLFDYHSVDPRR
+372 DSLFDYQVMNPYR

-396 IIIDGDA
+396 VVVDGDA
-403 NLNETMWQTIRD
+403 NLNETMWQTIID
-415 FANDGGSVVVF
+415 FANNGGSVVVF
-426 PSEVFEGSNNSEF
+426 PSEVSDKSNLSD
-439 SNDTLSISTIAFQHP
+439 DTLSISTISSHHE
-454 FFDDIFVNI
+454 FFSDIFVNI
-463 PNNADLPKVYK
+463 PNNADLPRVYK
-474 HVQIDKKRFHNTL
+474 HVQIDKKRFSNTL
-487 SLISLQNGTS
+487 TLISLQNGTS

-502 KIGSGN
+502 KIGGGN
-508 IFCFAS
+508 VFSFAS
-514 QLGKD
+514 QFGKD
-519 WTNFADNSL
+519 WTNFADNAL
-528 FVPIMYKIA
+528 FVPIMYKVA
-537 MLGGQMSRLSYTLG
+537 MLGGQMGRLSYTLG
-551 VDKDLTINDLTA
+551 VDKDILINDLTA
-563 FSEGDIRIHDE
+563 FSDGDVRIRDAQ
-574 KGNLEMI
+574 GSFEMI

-619 NDNRKESKMKFL
+619 NDSRKESKMKFL

-645 NVLAVMKANEIHSD
+645 NVLAVMKADEIHSND
-659 DVMEMMVRRSM
+659 MMEMMVRRSM
-670 LWKSFILLSLI
+670 LWKSFIILALISL
-681 TMLIE
+681 LIE

>member
-1 MNFLYPNMLWCLFA
+1 MKFLYPNMLWWLFA
-15 LAIPIV
+15 LAIPII

-43 IEQENAKTKK
+43 IEHENAKTKK

-82 KLRTDDAD
+82 KLKTDDAD

-118 SARKMV
+118 SARALV

-136 TNSHQPDNEYPMNQD
+136 TNSRQLDNEYPMNQD
-151 EMLMSVDAMQTEA
+151 EILMSIDAMQTEA
-164 SPLMFNNLY
+164 SPLTFNNLY

-178 IMKRNCFESAS
+178 IMKRNGFKSAS

-201 NMEGLVADSAIQIV
+201 NMDGLVADSAIQIV
-215 AMPLASDYQQNI
+215 AMPLTSDYQQNI

-233 LSSPILQKGLAN
+233 LTSPVLQTGLAN
-245 EINVRIVNESGKE
+245 EVNVRIVNESAKDV
-258 INGLPVN
+258 NGLPVYL
-265 FEIDGKSVAFNT
+265 EIAGNSVAFT
-277 IDIPTNGKNDVAMQ
+277 TVDIPSNGKNEVAMQ
-291 FIINDDN
+291 FVLNN
-298 HGFISGTDAIH
+298 SGEKDAT
-309 RVSSY
+309 VS
-314 PASVSINDYP
+314 VNDYP
-324 ITFDDTYNF
+324 ITFDDAYNF
-333 VLNVRPIIK
+333 VLSVRPIIK
-342 IVELTSNDS
+342 IVELS
-351 DVKTRFIA
+351 DAAGDLAI
-359 SQPSS
+359 Q
-364 PIVTLFSN
+364 TLFSN
-372 DSLFDYHSVDPRR
+372 DSLFDFHIMNPYR

-396 IIIDGDA
+396 VIVDGDA
-403 NLNETMWQTIRD
+403 NLNETMWQTIID

-426 PSEVFEGSNNSEF
+426 PSDVSEIYD
-439 SNDTLSISTIAFQHP
+439 DTLSISAIASQHA
-454 FFDDIFVNI
+454 FFSDIFVNI

-474 HVQIDKKRFHNTL
+474 HAQIDKKQFSNTL
-487 SLISLQNGTS
+487 TLISLQNATS

-508 IFCFAS
+508 VFSFAS
-514 QLGKD
+514 QLGKE

-537 MLGGQMSRLSYTLG
+537 MTGGQMSRMSYTLG
-551 VDKDLTINDLTA
+551 VDKDITINDLTA
-563 FSEGDIRIHDE
+563 FSEGDIRIRDE
-574 KGNLEMI
+574 KGNFEMI

-631 DREEVD
+631 DREEVN
-637 KLLKDKGL
+637 KILKDSGL
-645 NVLAVMKANEIHSD
+645 NVLAVMKADEIHSN

-670 LWKSFILLSLI
+670 MWKSFIILSLI
-681 TMLIE
+681 SLLIE

>member
-1 MNFLYPNMLWCLFA
+1 MKFLYPNMLWCLFA
-15 LAIPIV
+15 LAIPII

-59 LIMRMLFIAGLVF
+59 MIMRMLFIAGLVF

-82 KLRTDDAD
+82 KLKTDDAD

-118 SARKMV
+118 SARKMI

-136 TNSHQPDNEYPMNQD
+136 TNSRQLDNEYPMNQD
-151 EMLMSVDAMQTEA
+151 EMLMSIDAMQTEA
-164 SPLMFNNLY
+164 SSLAFNNLY

-178 IMKRNCFESAS
+178 IMKRNGFKSAS

-196 QENMM
+196 QDNMM
-201 NMEGLVADSAIQIV
+201 NMDGLVADSAIQIV
-215 AMPLASDYQQNI
+215 AMPLKSDCQQNI

-233 LSSPILQKGLAN
+233 LSLPILQKGLAN
-245 EINVRIVNESGKE
+245 EISVRVVNESAKD

-265 FEIDGKSVAFNT
+265 FKIDGKSVAFST
-277 IDIPTNGKNDVAMQ
+277 IDIPANGKNEVAMQ
-291 FIINDDN
+291 FVLNE
-298 HGFISGTDAIH
+298 SGEKIA
-309 RVSSY
+309 
-314 PASVSINDYP
+314 AVSINDYP

-342 IVELTSNDS
+342 IMELSTGTGDLAI
-351 DVKTRFIA
+351 K
-359 SQPSS
+359 
-364 PIVTLFSN
+364 TLFSN
-372 DSLFDYHSVDPRR
+372 DSLFDYHVMNPYR
-385 IDQQYLSDCQM
+385 IDQQYLADCQM
-396 IIIDGDA
+396 VIVDGDA
-403 NLNETMWQTIRD
+403 NLNETMWQTIKD
-415 FANDGGSVVVF
+415 FANNGGSVVLF
-426 PSEVFEGSNNSEF
+426 PSDVSENYEISEF
-439 SNDTLSISTIAFQHP
+439 SNDTLSISTIASNHE
-454 FFDDIFVNI
+454 FFNDIFVNI
-463 PNNADLPKVYK
+463 PHNADLPKVFK
-474 HVQIDKKRFHNTL
+474 HVQIDKRLFSNTL
-487 SLISLQNGTS
+487 TLISLHNGTS

-502 KIGSGN
+502 KVGGGN
-508 IFCFAS
+508 IFTFAS
-514 QLGKD
+514 QIGKD
-519 WTNFADNSL
+519 WTNFVDNSL

-537 MLGGQMSRLSYTLG
+537 MLGGQMNRLSYTLG

-563 FSEGDIRIHDE
+563 FSEGDIRIRDAQ
-574 KGNLEMI
+574 GNFEMI

-587 NNRALIRL
+587 NNRTLIRL
-595 YDELPGAGFYTI
+595 YDELPGAGFYII
-607 NKGDEV
+607 NKGDDV

-619 NDNRKESKMKFL
+619 NDNRKESKMKFWN
-631 DREEVD
+631 REEVD
-637 KLLKDKGL
+637 KILKDNGL
-645 NVLAVMKANEIHSD
+645 NVLAVMKSDEIRSA
-659 DVMEMMVRRSM
+659 DVMEMMIRRSM
-670 LWKSFILLSLI
+670 MWKSFILLSLI

>member
-1 MNFLYPNMLWCLFA
+1 MLWCLFA
-15 LAIPIV
+15 LAIPII

-59 LIMRMLFIAGLVF
+59 MIMRMLFIAGLVF

-82 KLRTDDAD
+82 KLKTDDAD

-118 SARKMV
+118 SARKMI

-136 TNSHQPDNEYPMNQD
+136 TNSRQLDNEYPMNQD
-151 EMLMSVDAMQTEA
+151 EMLMSIDAMQTEA
-164 SPLMFNNLY
+164 SSLAFNNLY

-178 IMKRNCFESAS
+178 IMKRNGFKSAS

-196 QENMM
+196 QDNMM
-201 NMEGLVADSAIQIV
+201 NMDGLVADSAIQIV
-215 AMPLASDYQQNI
+215 AMPLKSDCQQNI

-245 EINVRIVNESGKE
+245 EISVRVVNESAKD

-265 FEIDGKSVAFNT
+265 FEIDGKSVAFST
-277 IDIPTNGKNDVAMQ
+277 IDIPANGKNEVAMQ
-291 FIINDDN
+291 FVLNE
-298 HGFISGTDAIH
+298 SGEKIA
-309 RVSSY
+309 
-314 PASVSINDYP
+314 AVSINDYP

-342 IVELTSNDS
+342 IMELSAGTGDLAI
-351 DVKTRFIA
+351 K
-359 SQPSS
+359 
-364 PIVTLFSN
+364 TLFSN
-372 DSLFDYHSVDPRR
+372 DSLFDYHVMNPYR
-385 IDQQYLSDCQM
+385 IDQQYLADCQM
-396 IIIDGDA
+396 IIVDGDA
-403 NLNETMWQTIRD
+403 NLNETMWQTIKD
-415 FANDGGSVVVF
+415 FANNGGSVVLF
-426 PSEVFEGSNNSEF
+426 PSDVSENYEISEF
-439 SNDTLSISTIAFQHP
+439 SNDTLSISTIASNHE
-454 FFDDIFVNI
+454 FFNDIFVNI
-463 PNNADLPKVYK
+463 PHNADLPKVFK
-474 HVQIDKKRFHNTL
+474 HVQIDKRRFSNTMT
-487 SLISLQNGTS
+487 LISLQNGTS

-502 KIGSGN
+502 KVGSGN
-508 IFCFAS
+508 IFTFAS

-537 MLGGQMSRLSYTLG
+537 MLGGQMNRLSYTLG

-563 FSEGDIRIHDE
+563 FSEGDIRIRDAQ
-574 KGNLEMI
+574 GNFEMI

-587 NNRALIRL
+587 NNRTLIRL
-595 YDELPGAGFYTI
+595 YDELPGAGFYII
-607 NKGDEV
+607 NKGDYV

-637 KLLKDKGL
+637 KLLKDNGL
-645 NVLAVMKANEIHSD
+645 NVFAVMKAGEIHSD
-659 DVMEMMVRRSM
+659 GVMEMMIRRSM

>member
-1 MNFLYPNMLWCLFA
+1 MSFLYPNMLWCLFA
-15 LAIPIV
+15 LAIPII
-21 IHLFNFRRH
+21 IHLFNLRRH

-72 AFAYPYNPEQ
+72 AFAYPYNPDQ
-82 KLRTDDAD
+82 KLKTDDAD

-118 SARKMV
+118 SARALV

-136 TNSHQPDNEYPMNQD
+136 TNSRQLDNEYPMNQD
-151 EMLMSVDAMQTEA
+151 EMLMSIDAMQTEA
-164 SPLMFNNLY
+164 SPLTFNNLY

-178 IMKRNCFESAS
+178 IMKRNGFKSAS

-201 NMEGLVADSAIQIV
+201 NMDAVSADSAIQIV

-233 LSSPILQKGLAN
+233 LSSPVLQIGLAN
-245 EINVRIVNESGKE
+245 EVNARIVNESGKDV
-258 INGLPVN
+258 NGLPVYL
-265 FEIDGKSVAFNT
+265 EIAGSSVAFT
-277 IDIPTNGKNDVAMQ
+277 TVDIPANGKNEVAMQ
-291 FIINDDN
+291 FVLNE
-298 HGFISGTDAIH
+298 SGEKTAT
-309 RVSSY
+309 
-314 PASVSINDYP
+314 VSINDYP

-333 VLNVRPIIK
+333 VLNVRPVIK
-342 IVELTSNDS
+342 IAELSAN
-351 DVKTRFIA
+351 KGE
-359 SQPSS
+359 S
-364 PIVTLFSN
+364 PISTLFSN
-372 DSLFDYHSVDPRR
+372 DSLFDYNHVDTRR
-385 IDQQYLSDCQM
+385 IDQQYLADCQM
-396 IIIDGDA
+396 VIVDGDA
-403 NLNETMWQTIRD
+403 DINETMWQSIID

-426 PSEVFEGSNNSEF
+426 PLELSESSNNFEF
-439 SNDTLSISTIAFQHP
+439 SNDTLSISVIASNHD
-454 FFDDIFVNI
+454 FFNDIFVSI
-463 PNNADLPKVYK
+463 PHNADLPKVFK
-474 HVQIDKKRFHNTL
+474 HVLIDKKRFPNTL
-487 SLISLQNGTS
+487 TLISLQNGTS

-502 KIGSGN
+502 KIGNGN
-508 IFCFAS
+508 VFSFAS

-537 MLGGQMSRLSYTLG
+537 MLGGQMNRLSYTLG

-563 FSEGDIRIHDE
+563 FSEGDIRIRDAQ
-574 KGNLEMI
+574 GNFEMI

-607 NKGDEV
+607 DKGDEV

-637 KLLKDKGL
+637 KLLKDNGL
-645 NVLAVMKANEIHSD
+645 NVLAVMKADEIHSN
-659 DVMEMMVRRSM
+659 DVMKTMIRRSM
-670 LWKSFILLSLI
+670 MWKSFIILALI
-681 TMLIE
+681 TLLIE

>member
-1 MNFLYPNMLWCLFA
+1 MSFLYPNMLFGLFA

-82 KLRTDDAD
+82 KLKTDDAD

-109 ISLIEDARS
+109 VSLIEDSRT
-118 SARKMV
+118 SARALV

-136 TNSHQPDNEYPMNQD
+136 TNSRQPDNEYPMNQD
-151 EMLMSVDAMQTEA
+151 EMLMSIDAMQTEA
-164 SPLMFNNLY
+164 SPLTFNNLY
-173 ENLQM
+173 ENVQM
-178 IMKRNCFESAS
+178 IMKRNGFKSAS

-196 QENMM
+196 QDNMM
-201 NMEGLVADSAIQIV
+201 NMEGLVADSAIQLV

-233 LSSPILQKGLAN
+233 LSSPILQKDLAN
-245 EINVRIVNESGKE
+245 EIKVRIVNESGKD

-277 IDIPTNGKNDVAMQ
+277 IDIQANGKNEIAMQ
-291 FIINDDN
+291 FILNE
-298 HGFISGTDAIH
+298 SGEKTA
-309 RVSSY
+309 
-314 PASVSINDYP
+314 AVSINDYP

-342 IVELTSNDS
+342 IVELSISTGDLAI
-351 DVKTRFIA
+351 K
-359 SQPSS
+359 
-364 PIVTLFSN
+364 TLFSN
-372 DSLFDYHSVDPRR
+372 DSLFDYHVMNPYH
-385 IDQQYLSDCQM
+385 IDQQYLADCQM

-403 NLNETMWQTIRD
+403 NLNETMWQTIID
-415 FANDGGSVVVF
+415 FAKDGGSVVVF
-426 PSEVFEGSNNSEF
+426 PSEVSEHSESYEF
-439 SNDTLSISTIAFQHP
+439 SDDTLSISAISSNHE
-454 FFDDIFVNI
+454 FFSDIFVSI
-463 PNNADLPKVYK
+463 PHNADLPKVFK
-474 HVQIDKKRFHNTL
+474 HSQIDKKRFSNTL
-487 SLISLQNGTS
+487 TLILLQNGTS

-502 KIGSGN
+502 KNGGGN
-508 IFCFAS
+508 IFSFAS

-537 MLGGQMSRLSYTLG
+537 MLGGQMGRLSYTLG
-551 VDKDLTINDLTA
+551 IDKDIVINDLTA
-563 FSEGDIRIHDE
+563 FSEGDIRIRDE
-574 KGNLEMI
+574 QGNFEMI

-587 NNRALIRL
+587 NNRALVRL

-607 NKGDEV
+607 NKGDEI

-637 KLLKDKGL
+637 KLLKDNSL
-645 NVLAVMKANEIHSD
+645 NVLAVMKSDEIHSN

-670 LWKSFILLSLI
+670 LWKSFIILALISL
-681 TMLIE
+681 LIE

>member
-1 MNFLYPNMLWCLFA
+1 MSFLYPNMLWCLFA
-15 LAIPIV
+15 LAIPII

-82 KLRTDDAD
+82 KLKTDDAD

-109 ISLIEDARS
+109 ISLIEDARV
-118 SARKMV
+118 SARALV

-136 TNSHQPDNEYPMNQD
+136 TNSRQLDNEYPMNQD
-151 EMLMSVDAMQTEA
+151 EMLMSIDAMQTEA
-164 SPLMFNNLY
+164 SPLTFNNLY

-178 IMKRNCFESAS
+178 IMKRNGFKSAS

-196 QENMM
+196 QDNMM
-201 NMEGLVADSAIQIV
+201 NMEGVVADSAIQIV
-215 AMPLASDYQQNI
+215 AMPLKSDYQQNI

-233 LSSPILQKGLAN
+233 LSSPILQKDLAN
-245 EINVRIVNESGKE
+245 EINVRVVNESVKE
-258 INGLPVN
+258 IKGLPVN
-265 FEIDGKSVAFNT
+265 FEIDGKAVAFNT
-277 IDIPTNGKNDVAMQ
+277 IDVPANGKNEVAMQ
-291 FIINDDN
+291 FVLNE
-298 HGFISGTDAIH
+298 SGEKTAT
-309 RVSSY
+309 
-314 PASVSINDYP
+314 VSINDYP

-342 IVELTSNDS
+342 IVELSTNNGDAAI
-351 DVKTRFIA
+351 K
-359 SQPSS
+359 
-364 PIVTLFSN
+364 TLFSN
-372 DSLFDYHSVDPRR
+372 DSLFEYHAVDSRR
-385 IDQQYLSDCQM
+385 IDQQYLADCQM
-396 IIIDGDA
+396 VIADSDA
-403 NLNETMWQTIRD
+403 EINETMWQNIID
-415 FANDGGSVVVF
+415 FAKDGGSVVVF
-426 PSEVFEGSNNSEF
+426 PSERSENSNNTEF
-439 SNDTLSISTIAFQHP
+439 FNDTLSISHIASNHE
-454 FFDDIFVNI
+454 FFNDIFINI
-463 PNNADLPKVYK
+463 PANADLPKVYK
-474 HVQIDKKRFHNTL
+474 HVQIDKKRFSNTL
-487 SLISLQNGTS
+487 TLISLQNGTS

-508 IFCFAS
+508 VFCFAS
-514 QLGKD
+514 KLGKD
-519 WTNFADNSL
+519 WSNFTENSL

-537 MLGGQMSRLSYTLG
+537 MLGGKVDRLSYTIGIDNEL
-551 VDKDLTINDLTA
+551 LINDLSV
-563 FSEGDIRIHDE
+563 FSEGNIRIRDIE
-574 KGNLEMI
+574 NTSEMI
-581 PMVEMR
+581 PIVELR

-595 YDELPGAGFYTI
+595 YDDLPGAGFYTI
-607 NKGDEV
+607 NRGGEV

-619 NDNRKESKMKFL
+619 NDSRKESKMKFL
-631 DREEVD
+631 DGEEVD
-637 KLLKDKGL
+637 KMLKNNGL
-645 NVLAVMKANEIHSD
+645 NVLAVMRADEIHSN
-659 DVMEMMVRRSM
+659 DVMEIMVRRSM
-670 LWKSFILLSLI
+670 LWKSFIILSLI

>member
-1 MNFLYPNMLWCLFA
+1 MLFGLFA
-15 LAIPIV
+15 LAIPII

-53 LKYIIA
+53 LKYIIS

-82 KLRTDDAD
+82 KLKVDDAD

-109 ISLIEDARS
+109 ISLIEDARA
-118 SARKMV
+118 SARKIV

-136 TNSHQPDNEYPMNQD
+136 TNSRQPDNEYPMNQD
-151 EMLMSVDAMQTEA
+151 EMLMSIDAMQTEA
-164 SPLMFNNLY
+164 SPMSFNNLY

-178 IMKRNCFESAS
+178 IMKRNGFKSAS

-196 QENMM
+196 QDNMM
-201 NMEGLVADSAIQIV
+201 SVDGLVADSAIQLV
-215 AMPLASDYQQNI
+215 AMPLKSDYQQNI

-245 EINVRIVNESGKE
+245 EINVRVVNESGKD

-277 IDIPTNGKNDVAMQ
+277 IDIPANGKNEVAMQ
-291 FIINDDN
+291 FVLHD
-298 HGFISGTDAIH
+298 SGENNATI
-309 RVSSY
+309 
-314 PASVSINDYP
+314 SINDYP

-342 IVELTSNDS
+342 IVELSAGVGDLS
-351 DVKTRFIA
+351 IK
-359 SQPSS
+359 
-364 PIVTLFSN
+364 TLFSN
-372 DSLFDYHSVDPRR
+372 DSLFDYQVMNPYR

-396 IIIDGDA
+396 VVVDGDA
-403 NLNETMWQTIRD
+403 NLNETMWQTIID
-415 FANDGGSVVVF
+415 FANNGGSVVVF
-426 PSEVFEGSNNSEF
+426 PSEVSDKSNLSD
-439 SNDTLSISTIAFQHP
+439 DTLSISAISSHHE
-454 FFDDIFVNI
+454 FFSDIFVNI
-463 PNNADLPKVYK
+463 PNNADLPRVYK
-474 HVQIDKKRFHNTL
+474 HVQIDKKRFSNTL
-487 SLISLQNGTS
+487 TLISLQNGTS

-502 KIGSGN
+502 KIGCGN
-508 IFCFAS
+508 VFNFAS
-514 QLGKD
+514 QFGKD
-519 WTNFADNSL
+519 WTNFADNAL
-528 FVPIMYKIA
+528 FVPIMYKVA
-537 MLGGQMSRLSYTLG
+537 MLGGQMGRLSYTLG
-551 VDKDLTINDLTA
+551 VDKDILINDLTA
-563 FSEGDIRIHDE
+563 FSDGDVRIRDAQ
-574 KGNLEMI
+574 GSFEMI
-581 PMVEMR
+581 PIVEMR

-595 YDELPGAGFYTI
+595 YDELPGAGFYTV

-619 NDNRKESKMKFL
+619 NDSRKESKMKFL

-645 NVLAVMKANEIHSD
+645 NVLAVMKADEIHSND
-659 DVMEMMVRRSM
+659 MMEMMVRRSM
-670 LWKSFILLSLI
+670 LWKSFIILALISL
-681 TMLIE
+681 LIE

>member
-1 MNFLYPNMLWCLFA
+1 MSFLYPNMLWWLFA
-15 LAIPIV
+15 LAIPII

-30 KIVYFSNTATLKT
+30 KIVYFSNTNTLKT

-53 LKYIIA
+53 LKYVIVLII
-59 LIMRMLFIAGLVF
+59 RMLFIAGLVF

-82 KLRTDDAD
+82 KLKTDDAD

-118 SARKMV
+118 SARALV

-136 TNSHQPDNEYPMNQD
+136 TNSRQPDNEYPMNQD
-151 EMLMSVDAMQTEA
+151 EMLMSIDAMQTEA

-178 IMKRNCFESAS
+178 IMKRNGFKSAS
-189 LFMYSDF
+189 LFVYSDF

-201 NMEGLVADSAIQIV
+201 NMDGLVADSVIQIV
-215 AMPLASDYQQNI
+215 AMPLKSDYQQNI

-245 EINVRIVNESGKE
+245 EINVRVVNESAKD

-265 FEIDGKSVAFNT
+265 FEIDGKSVAFT
-277 IDIPTNGKNDVAMQ
+277 TVDIPSNGKNEVAMQ
-291 FIINDDN
+291 FVLNE
-298 HGFISGTDAIH
+298 SGEKDAT
-309 RVSSY
+309 
-314 PASVSINDYP
+314 VSINDYP

-342 IVELTSNDS
+342 IVELSTSTGDLA
-351 DVKTRFIA
+351 I
-359 SQPSS
+359 Q
-364 PIVTLFSN
+364 TLFEN
-372 DSLFDYHSVDPRR
+372 DSLFDYHVMNPYR
-385 IDQQYLSDCQM
+385 IDQQYLADCQM
-396 IIIDGDA
+396 VIVDGDA
-403 NLNETMWQTIRD
+403 NLNETMWQTIID
-415 FANDGGSVVVF
+415 FAKDGGSVVLF
-426 PSEVFEGSNNSEF
+426 PSENSENPKASEF
-439 SNDTLSISTIAFQHP
+439 SNDTLSINTIASQHP

-463 PNNADLPKVYK
+463 PHNADLPKVFK
-474 HVQIDKKRFHNTL
+474 HVQIDKKLFSNTL
-487 SLISLQNGTS
+487 TLISLQNGTS

-508 IFCFAS
+508 IFSFAS
-514 QLGKD
+514 QLGKE

-551 VDKDLTINDLTA
+551 VDKDIIINDLTA
-563 FSEGDIRIHDE
+563 FSDGDIRIRDTQ
-574 KGNLEMI
+574 GNFEMI

-587 NNRALIRL
+587 NNRALVRL
-595 YDELPGAGFYTI
+595 YDELPGAGLYTI

-613 IETTAW
+613 IETIAW

-631 DREEVD
+631 DREKVG
-637 KLLKDKGL
+637 KLLKNNGL
-645 NVLAVMKANEIHSD
+645 NVLAVMKSDEIHSD
-659 DVMEMMVRRSM
+659 DVMEVMVRRSM

>member
-1 MNFLYPNMLWCLFA
+1 MLWCLFA
-15 LAIPIV
+15 LAIPII

-59 LIMRMLFIAGLVF
+59 LIMRMLCIAGLVF
-72 AFAYPYNPEQ
+72 AFAYPYNPDQ
-82 KLRTDDAD
+82 KLKTDDAD

-118 SARKMV
+118 SARALV
-124 SNISPSQRFVLL
+124 STISPSQRFVLL

-151 EMLMSVDAMQTEA
+151 EMLMSIDAMQTEA
-164 SPLMFNNLY
+164 SPLTFNNLY

-178 IMKRNCFESAS
+178 IMKHNGFKSAS
-189 LFMYSDF
+189 LFVYSDF
-196 QENMM
+196 QDNMM
-201 NMEGLVADSAIQIV
+201 NMGGLVADSAIQIV
-215 AMPLASDYQQNI
+215 AMPLTSDYQQNI

-233 LSSPILQKGLAN
+233 LSSPILQKDLAN
-245 EINVRIVNESGKE
+245 EINVRVVNESEKD

-277 IDIPTNGKNDVAMQ
+277 IDILANGKNDIAMQ
-291 FIINDDN
+291 FVLTE
-298 HGFISGTDAIH
+298 SGEKTAT
-309 RVSSY
+309 
-314 PASVSINDYP
+314 VSINDYP

-342 IVELTSNDS
+342 IVELGGGE
-351 DVKTRFIA
+351 
-359 SQPSS
+359 S
-364 PIVTLFSN
+364 PIATLFSN
-372 DSLFDYHSVDPRR
+372 DSLFDYNCVDPRR

-396 IIIDGDA
+396 IIVDGDA
-403 NLNETMWQTIRD
+403 NLNETMWQTIID
-415 FANDGGSVVVF
+415 FAKDGGSVVVF
-426 PSEVFEGSNNSEF
+426 PSENTERSEVSEI
-439 SNDTLSISTIAFQHP
+439 SNDTLSISAIASNYE
-454 FFDDIFVNI
+454 FFSDIFVSI

-474 HVQIDKKRFHNTL
+474 HSQIDKKRFYNNLT
-487 SLISLQNGTS
+487 LISLQNGTS

-508 IFCFAS
+508 IFSFAS

-551 VDKDLTINDLTA
+551 IDKDVIINDLTS
-563 FSEGDIRIHDE
+563 FSEGDIRIRDAQ
-574 KGNLEMI
+574 GNFEMS

-595 YDELPGAGFYTI
+595 YDELPGAGFYTV
-607 NKGDEV
+607 NKGDEI

-631 DREEVD
+631 NSEEVD
-637 KLLKDKGL
+637 KLLKDNGL
-645 NVLAVMKANEIHSD
+645 NVLAVMKADEIHSD
-659 DVMEMMVRRSM
+659 DVMETMVRRSS

>member
-1 MNFLYPNMLWCLFA
+1 MAFLYPQMLFGLFA

-30 KIVYFSNTATLKT
+30 KVVYFSNTATLKT
-43 IEQENAKTKK
+43 MEQENAKTKK
-53 LKYIIA
+53 LKYIIS

-82 KLRTDDAD
+82 KLKTDDAD

-109 ISLIEDARS
+109 ISLIEDARA
-118 SARKMV
+118 SARKIV
-124 SNISPSQRFVLL
+124 GNISPSQRFVLL
-136 TNSHQPDNEYPMNQD
+136 TNSRQPDNEYPMNQD
-151 EMLMSVDAMQTEA
+151 EMLMSIDAMQTEA
-164 SPLMFNNLY
+164 SPMSFNNLY

-178 IMKRNCFESAS
+178 IMKRNGFKSAS

-196 QENMM
+196 QDNMM
-201 NMEGLVADSAIQIV
+201 NMDDLVADSSIQLV
-215 AMPLASDYQQNI
+215 AMPLKSDYQQNI

-233 LSSPILQKGLAN
+233 LASPILQKGLAN
-245 EINVRIVNESGKE
+245 EINVRVVNESAKD

-265 FEIDGKSVAFNT
+265 FEIDGKSLAFNT
-277 IDIPTNGKNDVAMQ
+277 IDIPANGKNKVAMQ
-291 FIINDDN
+291 FVLYESAENN
-298 HGFISGTDAIH
+298 AT
-309 RVSSY
+309 
-314 PASVSINDYP
+314 VSINDYP

-342 IVELTSNDS
+342 IVELSAGVGDLS
-351 DVKTRFIA
+351 IK
-359 SQPSS
+359 
-364 PIVTLFSN
+364 TLFSN
-372 DSLFDYHSVDPRR
+372 DSLFDYHVMNPYRL
-385 IDQQYLSDCQM
+385 DQQFLSDCQM
-396 IIIDGDA
+396 VIVDGDA
-403 NLNETMWQTIRD
+403 NINETMWQAVID

-426 PSEVFEGSNNSEF
+426 PSEVADNSKISEF
-439 SNDTLSISTIAFQHP
+439 SNDTLAISTIASQHP

-474 HVQIDKKRFHNTL
+474 HIQIDKSRFSNTL
-487 SLISLQNGTS
+487 TLISLQNGTS
-497 FFTLS
+497 FVTLS

-508 IFCFAS
+508 VFCFAS

-519 WTNFADNSL
+519 WTNFADNAL

-537 MLGGQMSRLSYTLG
+537 MISGQMNRLSYTLG
-551 VDKDLTINDLTA
+551 VDKDITINDLTA
-563 FSEGDIRIHDE
+563 FSDGDVRIRDTQ
-574 KGNLEMI
+574 GNFEMI

-587 NNRALIRL
+587 NNRALIEL

-607 NKGDEV
+607 SKGDEV

-619 NDNRKESKMKFL
+619 NDNRKESRMKFL
-631 DREEVD
+631 DREEVY

-645 NVLAVMKANEIHSD
+645 NVLAVMKADEIHSND
-659 DVMEMMVRRSM
+659 MMEMMVRRSM
-670 LWKSFILLSLI
+670 LWKSFIILALISL
-681 TMLIE
+681 LIE

>member
-1 MNFLYPNMLWCLFA
+1 MRFLYPNMLWCLFA
-15 LAIPIV
+15 LAIPII

-90 NLVAVY
+90 NLVAIY

-118 SARKMV
+118 SARALV
-124 SNISPSQRFVLL
+124 SNVSPSQRFVLL
-136 TNSHQPDNEYPMNQD
+136 TNSRQLDNEYPMNQD
-151 EMLMSVDAMQTEA
+151 EMLMSIDAMQTEA

-178 IMKRNCFESAS
+178 IMKRNGFKSAS

-196 QENMM
+196 QDNMM
-201 NMEGLVADSAIQIV
+201 NMEGLVADSAIQLI
-215 AMPLASDYQQNI
+215 AMPLKSDYQQNV

-233 LSSPILQKGLAN
+233 LSSPILQKDLAN
-245 EINVRIVNESGKE
+245 EINVRVVNESGKD

-265 FEIDGKSVAFNT
+265 FEIDGKSVVFNT
-277 IDIPTNGKNDVAMQ
+277 IDIPANGKNEVAMQ
-291 FIINDDN
+291 FVLNE
-298 HGFISGTDAIH
+298 SGEKDA
-309 RVSSY
+309 V
-314 PASVSINDYP
+314 VSINDYP
-324 ITFDDTYNF
+324 ITFDDTYSF

-342 IVELTSNDS
+342 IVELSTGTGDLAM
-351 DVKTRFIA
+351 K
-359 SQPSS
+359 
-364 PIVTLFSN
+364 TLFSN
-372 DSLFDYHSVDPRR
+372 DSLFDYHVMNPYR

-396 IIIDGDA
+396 VVIDGDV
-403 NLNETMWQTIRD
+403 NLNETMWQTIED
-415 FANDGGSVVVF
+415 FAKDGGSAVLF
-426 PSEVFEGSNNSEF
+426 PSENSERSENSEIF
-439 SNDTLSISTIAFQHP
+439 DDTMSISTIASNHE
-454 FFDDIFVNI
+454 FFSDIFVNI

-474 HVQIDKKRFHNTL
+474 HAQIDKKRFPNTL
-487 SLISLQNGTS
+487 TLISLQNGTS

-502 KIGSGN
+502 KIGNGN
-508 IFCFAS
+508 ILNFAS

-519 WTNFADNSL
+519 WTIFTENSL

-537 MLGGQMSRLSYTLG
+537 LLGAQMSRLYYTIG
-551 VDKDLTINDLTA
+551 VDKDIAINDLTA
-563 FSEGDIRIHDE
+563 FSEGDIRIRDANDNFE
-574 KGNLEMI
+574 VI
-581 PMVEMR
+581 PMVVMHS
-587 NNRALIRL
+587 NRALIRL

-607 NKGDEV
+607 NKGDKV

-619 NDNRKESKMKFL
+619 NDNRKESKMKFWG
-631 DREEVD
+631 REEVD
-637 KLLKDKGL
+637 KLLKDNGL
-645 NVLAVMKANEIHSD
+645 NVLAVMKSDEIHSD
-659 DVMEMMVRRSM
+659 DVMEMMIRRSM